1 MKTSELHKLQY
12 PIGQFDCPSQISQSN
27 IKDWISILEH
37 FPNRLESLVINLTE
51 KQLEDKM
58 LDTILKNEALKQ
70 GKTVVQFLQGIKEE
84 SLAQRDTKEE

>member
-1 MKTSELHKLQY
+1 MTQ
-12 PIGQFDCPSQISQSN
+12 
-27 IKDWISILEH
+27 
-37 FPNRLESLVINLTE
+37 

-84 SLAQRDTKEE
+84 SLAQRDTKKE